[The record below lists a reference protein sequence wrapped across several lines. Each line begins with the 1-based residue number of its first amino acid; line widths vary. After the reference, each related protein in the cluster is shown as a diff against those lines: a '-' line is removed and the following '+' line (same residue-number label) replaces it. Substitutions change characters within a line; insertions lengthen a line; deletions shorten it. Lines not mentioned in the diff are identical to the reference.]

1 MKDLSKQSTRR
12 MTLAALMA
20 AVMCVL
26 GPLSLPIG
34 AVPISL
40 TNLAVALAVW
50 LLGPKW
56 GAVSVAV
63 YLALGAVGLPV
74 FSGYAG
80 GLAKLA
86 GPTGGYLAGFVPM
99 ALIAGLVLERTGYH
113 PFRGWLGL
121 VLGTAVCYGFGTL
134 WFMAQMGC
142 TLGHAL
148 AVCVYPFILFD
159 LVKMGVACVLGPVLR
174 RRLTD
179 AGLLAD

>member
-1 MKDLSKQSTRR
+1 MKDLSNQSTRR

-74 FSGYAG
+74 LDRKS
-80 GLAKLA
+80 
-86 GPTGGYLAGFVPM
+86 V
-99 ALIAGLVLERTGYH
+99 V
-113 PFRGWLGL
+113 
-121 VLGTAVCYGFGTL
+121 
-134 WFMAQMGC
+134 
-142 TLGHAL
+142 
-148 AVCVYPFILFD
+148 
-159 LVKMGVACVLGPVLR
+159 
-174 RRLTD
+174 
-179 AGLLAD
+179 